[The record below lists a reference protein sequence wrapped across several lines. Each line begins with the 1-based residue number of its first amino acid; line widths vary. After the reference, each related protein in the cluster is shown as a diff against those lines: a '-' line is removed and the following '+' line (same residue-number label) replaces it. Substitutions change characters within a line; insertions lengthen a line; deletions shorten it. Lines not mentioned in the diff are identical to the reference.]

1 MQELPQ
7 YHFSREDF
15 VRVWVDTLGDKS
27 FKVIDM
33 CAWNTKTANFELWHD
48 EFDEY
53 YIKQNSTGVIV
64 NWYKGA
70 HLGRT
75 NTCTNPDFTLDDFRE
90 FLTQLK
96 SEIGEVN

>member
-15 VRVWVDTLGDKS
+15 VRVWGEVLDDITDDVLDLCARHTNIGD
-27 FKVIDM
+27 
-33 CAWNTKTANFELWHD
+33 FELWTD
-48 EFDEY
+48 EFEEY
-53 YIKQNSTGVIV
+53 YIKQNSTGVVV
-64 NWYKGA
+64 NWYKGV

-75 NTCTNPDFTLDDFRE
+75 NTCTNPDFTLDDFRK